1 MTKYLFGGAV
11 AAVLALSLAAC
22 GKRESAASSAP
33 AVAEKPKPLTVAV
46 VPEAERSKHFVEVN
60 KHLELGGTIYGYVDI
75 DGDAAKLS
83 AGIGK
88 LLERIAATQPQ
99 LAPFVKQDYPALFQL
114 LGFNDVRALGVSS
127 VPDGTGYFRNTAFF
141 YTPEKR
147 HGLLAGL
154 GGAPAPFACLN
165 LAPANVD
172 VYAESEVDLAEVY
185 QTVKAVVAKV
195 GGEQTSNLM
204 ETQLKKAGEAAALS
218 LYGLVTGWKGHSAMV
233 LRLEPEQSTALPTPQ
248 PFTIPTPSL
257 LLSIEGIAPAVEPA
271 LAKLPMLQ
279 AREENGVKIYSS
291 KAPLPL
297 QGIAPVI
304 AVKGTTLYIATT
316 AAFLGECL
324 GNTPRL
330 ADTAAFKQ
338 ALAPL
343 GREGNGLTYV
353 TPQFFTT
360 LRKVVVL
367 NPNAPAEA
375 RNVMNFWLEQ
385 LPQPT
390 KPLVAVRTNLPDG
403 VLVRSYWNRSM
414 KQDVAALAV
423 YNPVTVGFLAA
434 MAIPAFQK
442 VRHSSQE
449 KAVMN
454 NLRQLAAA
462 ADQYYLEN
470 GKNAATFDDLVGPEP
485 AKYIKRIQPVG
496 GEDYR
501 QLTFKQGEPFVIFV
515 PSLGR
520 EVRYEP

>member
-1 MTKYLFGGAV
+1 MRKYLFGSAV

-22 GKRESAASSAP
+22 GKRESAASPALSAP
-33 AVAEKPKPLTVAV
+33 EKPKPLTVAV
-46 VPEAERSKHFVEVN
+46 VPEAERSKHFVAVN
-60 KHLELGGTIYGYVDI
+60 QHLELGGTVYGYVDI

-83 AGIGK
+83 TGIGK

-99 LAPFVKQDYPALFQL
+99 LEPFVKQDYPALFGM

-147 HGLLAGL
+147 RGLLAGL

-172 VYAESEVDLAEVY
+172 VYAESEVDFAEVY
-185 QTVKAVVAKV
+185 KTVKAVVAKV
-195 GGEQTSNLM
+195 GGEPSADLM
-204 ETQLKKAGEAAALS
+204 ETQLKKAGEAAAFS
-218 LYGLVTGWKGHSAMV
+218 LYGLVTGWKGHSALV
-233 LRLEPEQSTALPTPQ
+233 LRLDDAQSTQLPTPQ

-257 LLSIEGIAPAVEPA
+257 LLSLEGIAPAVEPA

-279 AREENGVKIYSS
+279 AREENGLKIYSS

-304 AVKGTTLYIATT
+304 AVKGTTLYFATT
-316 AAFLGECL
+316 AAFLSECL
-324 GNTPRL
+324 GSTPRL
-330 ADTAAFKQ
+330 ADTETFKQ

-353 TPQFFTT
+353 APQFFTT
-360 LRKVVVL
+360 LRKVVAL
-367 NPNAPAEA
+367 NPNAPEETK
-375 RNVMNFWLEQ
+375 NVLNFWLEQ

-390 KPLVAVRTNLPDG
+390 RPLVSVRTNLPDG
-403 VLVRSYWNRSM
+403 VLVRSYWNRSS
-414 KQDVAALAV
+414 KQDVATLAV

-449 KAVMN
+449 KAVLN
-454 NLRQLAAA
+454 NLRQLSAA

-470 GKNAATFDDLVGPEP
+470 GVGAATLDDLVGPEDT
-485 AKYIKRIQPVG
+485 KYIKRIQPVG

-501 QLTFKQGEPFVIFV
+501 RMTFKQGEPLEVFV
-515 PSLGR
+515 PSLKKV
-520 EVRYEP
+520 VRYDP

>member
-1 MTKYLFGGAV
+1 MRKYLLGSAV
-11 AAVLALSLAAC
+11 VAVLALSLAAC
-22 GKRESAASSAP
+22 GKRESTASSTPP
-33 AVAEKPKPLTVAV
+33 AAEKPKPLTVVV
-46 VPEAERSKHFVEVN
+46 VPEAERSKHFVAVN
-60 KHLELGGTIYGYVDI
+60 QHLELGGTIYAYVDI

-195 GGEQTSNLM
+195 GGEPSANLM

-218 LYGLVTGWKGHSAMV
+218 LYGLVTGWKGHSALV
-233 LRLEPEQSTALPTPQ
+233 LRLEPEQSTPLPTPQ
-248 PFTIPTPSL
+248 PFTIPTPSF
-257 LLSIEGIAPAVEPA
+257 LLSVEGIAPAVEPA

-279 AREENGVKIYSS
+279 AREENGMKIYSS
-291 KAPLPL
+291 KQPLPL

-304 AVKGTTLYIATT
+304 AVKGTTLYFAAT

-330 ADTAAFKQ
+330 ADTDAFKQ

-353 TPQFFTT
+353 APRFFTT
-360 LRKVVVL
+360 MRKVAAL
-367 NPNAPAEA
+367 NPNAPEEA
-375 RNVMNFWLEQ
+375 KNVMNFWLEQ
-385 LPQPT
+385 LPHPT

-403 VLVRSYWNRSM
+403 VLVRSYLNRSM
-414 KQDVAALAV
+414 KQDVAALAI
-423 YNPVTVGFLAA
+423 YNPVTVGFIAA

-454 NLRQLAAA
+454 NLRQLSAA

-470 GKNAATFDDLVGPEP
+470 GKDAATFDDLVGPQP
-485 AKYIKRIQPVG
+485 TKYIKRIAPVD

-501 QLTFKQGEPFVIFV
+501 KLTFKQGEPLVIFV
-515 PSLGR
+515 PSLKKV
-520 EVRYEP
+520 VRYDP